1 MNISGN
7 KRRAISTVVSTALML
22 TAVAM
27 IGTGVVVWSNSNLSS
42 FENVLVTSA
51 SNKTNTINEIP
62 IIENVILDPN
72 PSGTKLV
79 NVTVTN
85 SGSLGFTVKTITLT
99 NSTKTVVNTVSS
111 GGDVSTHSSKLF
123 SYPFKWESTY
133 FTTVKVTTTRG
144 TTISTQ
150 VLP

>member
-1 MNISGN
+1 MNILGN
-7 KRRAISTVVSTALML
+7 KRRAISTVIATAMML
-22 TAVAM
+22 TAVAV
-27 IGTGVVVWSNSNLSS
+27 IGTGVVVWSNSNLRSY
-42 FENVLVTSA
+42 ENILVTSA

-72 PSGTKLV
+72 PTGVKLV

-85 SGSLGFTVKTITLT
+85 SGSSGFTVKTIMLT

-111 GGDVSTHSSKLF
+111 GAIPAHTSKLF
-123 SYPFKWESTY
+123 SYPFKWESAY
-133 FTTVKVTTTRG
+133 ITTVQITTQRG
-144 TTISTQ
+144 TTVSTQ